1 MADTYRILVTGSR
14 SWPSPDRVCAELDA
28 VLARTS
34 SPLLVIHGACPA
46 GADMF
51 AAGWVHANR
60 KRPWPGVSQ
69 ERHPADWGRG
79 KSAGFSRNAEM
90 VALGAD
96 LCLAFI
102 APCRGRPC
110 RYSKPHGSHG
120 ADNCAYLAEQAGI
133 PTMRFRP
140 DPWPGRGTAETGP

>member
-1 MADTYRILVTGSR
+1 MADTFRVLVTGSR
-14 SWPSPDRVCAELDA
+14 SWPSRDRVWAELDS
-28 VLARTS
+28 VLARTA
-34 SPLLVIHGACPA
+34 SPLLVIHGACNQ
-46 GADMF
+46 GADLF
-51 AAGWVHANR
+51 AAGWVIANR
-60 KRPWPGVSQ
+60 RLPWPGVSQ

-110 RYSKPHGSHG
+110 RYVEPHGSHG
-120 ADNCAYLAEQAGI
+120 ASHCADLAEKAGI
-133 PTMRFRP
+133 ETRRF
-140 DPWPGRGTAETGP
+140 TA